1 MSAVVN
7 PLETRI
13 LLLERRVAELERWLD
28 IPPKSTPVRIDP
40 ETLAIIAAA
49 VAAAGYGRIKYA
61 TSVSHAGPVNLWAD
75 QGRQEHFYSH
85 RVR

>member
-7 PLETRI
+7 PLETRV
-13 LLLERRVAELERWLD
+13 LLLERRVVELERRLAMS
-28 IPPKSTPVRIDP
+28 PQSPARIGP
-40 ETLAIIAAA
+40 ETLAIIAVA
-49 VAAAGYGRIKYA
+49 VAEAGYGRIKYA
-61 TSVSHAGPVNLWAD
+61 TRVSHAAPPTVWAG